1 MMAYPPLRTQD
12 HPKGGWAKHGVPASG
27 LPCRAGRVP
36 HPLVWKRL
44 LGPVSA
50 LKVHRCPR
58 ESLPTEC
65 VLQWGHGCHLDLDGH
80 SGSGEA
86 AGSWG
91 VVQAPQH
98 LSQGPDCGSQRG
110 GQSRVLCGSCQLQGS
125 LTAPEDGRKLPA
137 PTWKTASFCSFWLW
151 FRLGVALAAL
161 LSACLGKQ
169 LDPQSGSSRSGPAW
183 SSGDHLQGE
192 MKTQHPGPKF
202 GQSHVKGA
210 EIESSFPLTAVY
222 VLIDG
227 VLNLL
232 FDATL
237 RKGK

>member
-1 MMAYPPLRTQD
+1 METFIGPRLCPQGASV
-12 HPKGGWAKHGVPASG
+12 PKGKPARGV
-27 LPCRAGRVP
+27 RAPVGTRVP
-36 HPLVWKRL
+36 SGPWWTHRFWGSSRV
-44 LGPVSA
+44 LGC
-50 LKVHRCPR
+50 CP
-58 ESLPTEC
+58 
-65 VLQWGHGCHLDLDGH
+65 G
-80 SGSGEA
+80 
-86 AGSWG
+86 
-91 VVQAPQH
+91 PQH

-125 LTAPEDGRKLPA
+125 LTAPEDGRKLPV
-137 PTWKTASFCSFWLW
+137 PTWKMASFCSFWLW

-169 LDPQSGSSRSGPAW
+169 LDPQSGSSRPGPAW

-192 MKTQHPGPKF
+192 MKTQHPGPQI

-232 FDATL
+232 FNATL
-237 RKGK
+237 RKDK